1 MKYFACLISL
11 FMISCFGRSILAQN
25 LESKVVAGQD
35 MESYF
40 DHQTGEFIRYCHQEL
55 FPKLEKR
62 RYGLTPLYGQANSFE
77 LWADSIDRR
86 YLITVDIAEQGW
98 AISSKKS
105 IPIIFNQ
112 YSDDYNIEAFV
123 EIYYHGMPKPILAK
137 KYQVVINGKSS
148 YQILKSDPD
157 WNKLY
162 VPFKRRL
169 LIEKQALK
177 ALAAKVSSD
186 LYSLI
191 N

>member
-1 MKYFACLISL
+1 MRYFACLIS
-11 FMISCFGRSILAQN
+11 FIMISCFGQSTLAQN
-25 LESKVVAGQD
+25 TESGVSSGQG

-40 DHQTGEFIRYCHQEL
+40 DRQTGDFIRYCRQEL
-55 FPKLEKR
+55 FPKFEKR
-62 RYGLTPLYGQANSFE
+62 RYGLTPFYGQANSFE
-77 LWADSIDRR
+77 LWADSVDRR
-86 YLITVDIAEQGW
+86 YMISVDIAEQGW
-98 AISSKKS
+98 EISSKKS

-148 YQILKSDPD
+148 YQILKSTPD

-162 VPFKRRL
+162 VPFKKRL
-169 LIEKQALK
+169 LIEKEALK
-177 ALAAKVSSD
+177 SLAAKVSSD